1 MAHMMRVAFHQSG
14 FAFQYRSLMRQRACC
29 CCCFSA
35 DCCLLSA
42 LPSPQNSLPPPPF
55 FPETAQRPP
64 AGRSAEQL
72 YLGPLLSLS
81 LSRLFVP
88 PRRVSRM
95 LAKTEHLRDERAI
108 HYRAAPPPPPP
119 LLGPQRFPVSA
130 PIAPHAWKFTPS
142 REAGKWMLTSAF
154 VRGADYFHT
163 RFWA

>member
-108 HYRAAPPPPPP
+108 HYRAAPPP
-119 LLGPQRFPVSA
+119 LLLCWAHKGSLSQL
-130 PIAPHAWKFTPS
+130 PS
-142 REAGKWMLTSAF
+142 LRTCGNSLRAERLESGC
-154 VRGADYFHT
+154 
-163 RFWA
+163 